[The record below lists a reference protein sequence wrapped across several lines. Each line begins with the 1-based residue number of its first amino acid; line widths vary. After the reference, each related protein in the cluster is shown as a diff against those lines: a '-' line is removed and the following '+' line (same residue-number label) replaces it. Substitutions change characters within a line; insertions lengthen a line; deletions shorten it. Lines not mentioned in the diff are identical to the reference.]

1 MYSNWFF
8 EGTPE
13 RRLVPYEGEPLWE
26 DGAGLGWDYSPRV
39 KRAWMDMG
47 KDLSRLVIRV
57 LNHAASGEIAAGK
70 AEGDPARIPW
80 AW

>member
-1 MYSNWFF
+1 
-8 EGTPE
+8 
-13 RRLVPYEGEPLWE
+13 
-26 DGAGLGWDYSPRV
+26 
-39 KRAWMDMG
+39 MG